1 MGRENLNS
9 SMGWLEK
16 TSLRRLH
23 LSSIL
28 MTERVSHVNV
38 WGMSTPVGELSKGQV
53 YLRSKCLTSVRQEHM
68 RNSRS
73 ETLWREVHVTRSLVG
88 HSEGFG
94 SYFQG
99 NKESLE
105 IPMSWLCFIRVLC
118 LLTTSWEAIE
128 IIHGR
133 WARGLMAAAEV
144 LRSDRGA
151 Q

>member
-9 SMGWLEK
+9 SMGRLEK
-16 TSLRRLH
+16 TSLRWH

-28 MTERVSHVNV
+28 MSGRVSHVNV
-38 WGMSTPVGELSKGQV
+38 WGMSTSVGELSKGQV
-53 YLRSKCLTSVRQEHM
+53 YLRSKCLVSVRKERM

-73 ETLWREVHVTRSLVG
+73 ETLWREVHITQSLVG
-88 HSEGFG
+88 HSKGFG

-105 IPMSWLCFIRVLC
+105 IPMSWLCSVRVLC
-118 LLTTSWEAIE
+118 LSMTSWEAVE

-133 WARGLMAAAEV
+133 WAGGLMAAAEV
-144 LRSDRGA
+144 LRNDRGA